1 MKPSRI
7 DAWTKYRYY
16 TEQDIV
22 RLNTVRALQA
32 MDLSLQEI
40 GKVLAY
46 DDLEKI
52 VEFLDQA
59 EKKADEKI
67 AALEYSKAKIQA
79 ARADYQQKL
88 ESRGERGT
96 PTFLKECPQRVIL
109 LSSTLETPTL
119 ENLWNYLGHFYA
131 QIPPERQGQFAFED
145 QAGVYQ
151 EKGSSRLFALCTR
164 HGDMEGLIALPGG
177 RYLCAGCSEE
187 TRAQAEKE
195 LLAAAQKEYGV
206 SPAFVVALVV
216 VSGILYWEY
225 ELQVYVGP
233 QELPGEQ
240 EGSTAGD
247 GQRSAGPV

>member
-145 QAGVYQ
+145 QAGVYR
-151 EKGSSRLFALCTR
+151 EKGGLQAFCAVYPPRGHGRADNAARGEVPVRRLFRRDQGTGGKGAARRSTKGIWR
-164 HGDMEGLIALPGG
+164 IPGVCGGAG
-177 RYLCAGCSEE
+177 R
-187 TRAQAEKE
+187 
-195 LLAAAQKEYGV
+195 GV
-206 SPAFVVALVV
+206 GHFIL
-216 VSGILYWEY
+216 GI
-225 ELQVYVGP
+225 
-233 QELPGEQ
+233 
-240 EGSTAGD
+240 
-247 GQRSAGPV
+247 